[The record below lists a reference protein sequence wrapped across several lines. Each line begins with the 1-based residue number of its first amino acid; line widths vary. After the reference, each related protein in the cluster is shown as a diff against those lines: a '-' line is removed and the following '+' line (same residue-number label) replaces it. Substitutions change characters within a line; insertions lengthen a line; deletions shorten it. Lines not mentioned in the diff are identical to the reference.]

1 MKTLFLLFV
10 FALVCHAH
18 ALPTEINFQG
28 VLVDQQGNPING
40 IRAIQIKLYDAASGG
55 NSLYFKEI
63 GNTEVKDGIYSF
75 KFGADTPDFSSALSS
90 QSLFLAVFVNGI
102 EQSPRS
108 QILAVPYAMKS
119 KVSETSQDA
128 QEIAKILFEA
138 GIVNLDA
145 VKPTYIKVDGG
156 TIPSWLLN
164 TEAVISSF
172 WISKY
177 EVTWAEWKEVRDWA
191 AANGYDLGGVGEGSN
206 SHHPVRAVSWYDAVK
221 WCNAKSVKEGF
232 MPVYYL
238 GEDVYKSG
246 QDIPSV
252 KAEANGYRLP
262 FQAEWIW
269 AASGGLLRDQYSIGN
284 NKAPFAWYNENS
296 AGGPK
301 AVGTKA
307 PNPLGIYDMLGNVYE
322 WCLEAPLNSSQQ
334 PVRGGSWNE
343 SASAAS
349 FLYNYS
355 RSFIATLRSMDI
367 GLRPVRSFQN

>member
-10 FALVCHAH
+10 FALVCQAH

-28 VLVDQQGNPING
+28 VLVDQQSNPING

-55 NSLYFKEI
+55 NSVYFKDI

-90 QSLFLAVFVNGI
+90 QSLFLAVFVNGM

-156 TIPSWLLN
+156 TIPN

-191 AANGYDLGGVGEGSN
+191 VTNGYDLAAVGEGSN
-206 SHHPVRAVSWYDAVK
+206 SHHPVRAVGWFDALN
-221 WCNAKSVKEGF
+221 WCNAKSVKEGLA
-232 MPVYYL
+232 PVYYL
-238 GEDVYKSG
+238 GEEIYKNG
-246 QDIPSV
+246 QDIPTV
-252 KAEANGYRLP
+252 KIEANGYRLP
-262 FQAEWIW
+262 SEEEWIW

-322 WCLEAPLNSSQQ
+322 WCFDGGYSPYKN
-334 PVRGGSWNE
+334 VRGGSWNE
-343 SASAAS
+343 HASAAS
-349 FLYNYS
+349 FLNYP
-355 RSFIATLRSMDI
+355 RSFMATLRSMDI
-367 GLRPVRSFQN
+367 GFRPVRSFQN